1 MTLSVA
7 LRGYPEAVLATGT
20 VTLEARPDLTA
31 GSVVRQVAGL
41 SPALDEALLHEDGAP
56 RQTTKVM
63 IDGVPID
70 HGTPVGM
77 ESTLTVLASL
87 PCDG

>member
-20 VTLEARPDLTA
+20 VTLEARTDLTA
-31 GSVVRQVAGL
+31 GSVVRQVASL
-41 SPALDEALLHEDGAP
+41 SPTLGDALLHEDGIP
-56 RQTTKVM
+56 RRTTKVM
-63 IDGVPID
+63 ICGVPVD

-77 ESTLTVLASL
+77 ESTVTVLASL